1 MAKLKLAY
9 YSSTKHSKPM
19 DARSGNRK
27 WLTGANAS
35 YRITYPK
42 QKTVESHAYSI
53 VDKILGGKHG
63 IRNDQRGIYACLVAQ
78 GVRTPP
84 RGILVHP
91 RYRDLPEKQT
101 TTKEQQSSQGKV
113 Q

>member
-1 MAKLKLAY
+1 MAKHIITY

-35 YRITYPK
+35 CRITYPK

-84 RGILVHP
+84 RGILAQL
-91 RYRDLPEKQT
+91 RYRDLPEKQQPQRT
-101 TTKEQQSSQGKV
+101 TINTR
-113 Q
+113 